1 MSPISDYM
9 FLGFSFRPDRVVL
22 SFTLAIKDLHASY
35 VWRRRSMRG
44 EVAKNPKQL
53 KIQSNNKDQ
62 SKRTENPMNNPNDNP
77 VEHSGTIQSN

>member
-44 EVAKNPKQL
+44 EVAKTQNNL
-53 KIQSNNKDQ
+53 KSNEK
-62 SKRTENPMNNPNDNP
+62 T
-77 VEHSGTIQSN
+77 GTIQMTIQWNTPAQSNPIKIQ